1 MSGNQGHS
9 ALASGFVFVAL
20 LSSALGAAAG
30 KTLFPLVGAEG
41 VTALRLG
48 FSAIILVWI
57 GKPWR
62 QAFSGPLLFAVA
74 VYGVSLGLM
83 NILIY
88 QAFARLPLGVAV
100 AVEVTG
106 PLVVA
111 LVYSSRMADLIWLAV
126 AVAGLALLIP
136 VRTHDPVDPVGL
148 LFAAGAATCWALYI
162 VFGRRFSHLA
172 PARAVSLGMIT
183 AAGIGVPFGVLN
195 SHGTLLTW
203 HIVLVG
209 LGVALLSSIL
219 PYLLEMRAFR
229 MLAPRVAGILLSTAP
244 AISAAVGAVFLGEH
258 LSLQQWAAVFLI
270 MSSSAGCALSS
281 RGERGV

>member
-1 MSGNQGHS
+1 MF
-9 ALASGFVFVAL
+9 AAL

-41 VTALRLG
+41 VTALRLR
-48 FSAIILVWI
+48 FSAVILARI

-62 QAFSGPLLFAVA
+62 QAFSRSLLVAVA
-74 VYGVSLGLM
+74 VYGVSLSLM

-88 QAFARLPLGVAV
+88 QTFARLPLGVAV

-106 PLVVA
+106 PLAVA
-111 LVYSSRMADLIWLAV
+111 LVYSRRAADIVWVAA

-136 VRTHDPVDPVGL
+136 FRTDDPVDPIGL
-148 LFAAGAATCWALYI
+148 LFAAGATACWALYV
-162 VFGRRFSHLA
+162 VFGRRFSELT
-172 PARAVSLGMIT
+172 PARAVSLGMI
-183 AAGIGVPFGVLN
+183 AAVGIGVPFGVLN
-195 SHGTLLTW
+195 AQGTLLAW
-203 HIVLVG
+203 HIAAVG

-229 MLAPRVAGILLSTAP
+229 MLPPRVAGILLSTAP
-244 AISAAVGAVFLGEH
+244 AISAVVGAVLLDET
-258 LSLQQWAAVFLI
+258 LTLQQWSAVLLI

>member
-1 MSGNQGHS
+1 MSAGQGKNT
-9 ALASGFVFVAL
+9 LASGFVFAAL

-48 FSAIILVWI
+48 YSAIILAWI

-62 QAFSGPLLFAVA
+62 QALSTRLLVSVA
-74 VYGVSLGLM
+74 IYGVSLGLM

-106 PLVVA
+106 PLAVA
-111 LVYSSRMADLIWLAV
+111 LAYSRRPADVLWLAA

-136 VRTHDPVDPVGL
+136 FRTDSSIDFAGL
-148 LFAAGAATCWALYI
+148 LFAVGAATCWALYI
-162 VFGRRFSHLA
+162 VFGRRFSDLT
-172 PARAVSLGMIT
+172 PARAVSLGMIV
-183 AAGIGVPFGVLN
+183 AASIGVPFGIQN
-195 SHGTLLTW
+195 AHGPLLDG
-203 HIVLVG
+203 HIAVVG
-209 LGVALLSSIL
+209 LSVALLSSIL

-229 MLAPRVAGILLSTAP
+229 ILSPRVSGILLSTAP
-244 AISAAVGAVFLGEH
+244 AISSAVGAVFLSEH
-258 LSLQQWAAVFLI
+258 LSPQQWAAVILI

-281 RGERGV
+281 RGEKGG